1 MKKSVSTAYGLLK
14 QAHQQKKVY
23 CEVNNSK
30 QTILYLRALRQ
41 NSLIYGYSLIP
52 ETNKIFVYLRY
63 YRNRPTLKHLRL
75 YSKQG
80 HRRSVNKKNIFT
92 INNIANPANVA
103 LVGTSKSSTLEQ
115 LYFFKN
121 DNKLVYSNK
130 YFGELISMV
139 W

>member
-1 MKKSVSTAYGLLK
+1 MKRGLSSAYGLLK

-23 CEVNNSK
+23 CEVHNSK
-30 QTILYLRALRQ
+30 QTILYLRALRR
-41 NSLIYGYSLIP
+41 NSMIYGYSIIP

-63 YRNRPTLKHLRL
+63 YRNRPTIKCLRL

-80 HRRSVNKKNIFT
+80 HKRSVSKKNVFS
-92 INNIANPANVA
+92 INNIANPGNVS
-103 LVGTSKSSTLEQ
+103 LVSTSRSSTLEE

-121 DNKLVYSNK
+121 DKKLIFSNK
-130 YFGELISMV
+130 NFGELISLV